1 MGLWSLEEKI
11 GQEENEC
18 PRMDKGLQD
27 FTPPEEEI
35 MGSKGRRER
44 KREGEERRKQK
55 EGERNSDRIL
65 LNFSNSTPRNEL
77 ESTELSKDVLK
88 PTHLSG
94 CQGLR
99 YKRET

>member
-1 MGLWSLEEKI
+1 MMDWGRGLINSLAELSGRLQMGLWSLEKKT
-11 GQEENEC
+11 GQEENKC

-44 KREGEERRKQK
+44 KREGEERGKQK

-65 LNFSNSTPRNEL
+65 LHFSNSIPFY
-77 ESTELSKDVLK
+77 SKK
-88 PTHLSG
+88 
-94 CQGLR
+94 
-99 YKRET
+99 